1 MDFAFSEEHEL
12 FRNTVRKFA
21 ERELAPHYQ
30 RHDRD
35 KSFPDQQLKACAE
48 LGLLGL
54 RIPEAH
60 GGSPHAYLVSGI
72 AAEECGRA
80 DFNAAYF
87 PLMYGLIG
95 ELLARYAGADLQ
107 RTWLPKMAAGAIVP
121 GLALTEPGAGSDA
134 GALSCKAERAGDHYV
149 LTGEKSSISFCSR
162 ADMIVVFAR
171 TQAGAGAKGISVF
184 CVPTDLPGVS
194 RSAYNSMGSKCL
206 GRGSLFLDGVRVP
219 AAWRVGEENTGFQ
232 MVMATFDYSRAAIG
246 LMCLGSAA
254 AGLERTC
261 EHVKQRKAFG
271 VPLAKFEGVSFPIA
285 EHLTFIEAARLLCY
299 KTLWLR
305 DRDLPHTKEAAMA
318 KWWAPKVAV
327 DALHDCLLLHGHYGY
342 TDEYPI
348 EQQLRDVMGLEI
360 GDGTAQVSKI
370 VISREVFGRE
380 FKPY

>member
-1 MDFAFSEEHEL
+1 MDFAFSEEQEL
-12 FRNTVRKFA
+12 FRDAVRKFA
-21 ERELAPHYQ
+21 ERELAPDYQ

-35 KSFPDQQLKACAE
+35 KSFPERQLKACAE

-54 RIPEAH
+54 RIPEAF
-60 GGSPHAYLVSGI
+60 GGTPHSYLVSGI

-80 DFNAAYF
+80 DFNVAYF
-87 PLMYGLIG
+87 PLMFGLIG
-95 ELLARYAGADLQ
+95 ELLARYASPQLQ
-107 RTWLPKMAAGAIVP
+107 QTWLPRMAAGEVVA

-134 GALSCKAERAGDHYV
+134 AGLACKAERDGDHYI
-149 LTGEKSSISFCSR
+149 LSGEKSSISFCTR

-184 CVPTDLPGVS
+184 CVPMDAAGVS
-194 RSAYNSMGSKCL
+194 RTAYHSMGSKCL
-206 GRGSLFLDGVRVP
+206 GRGSLFLDNVRVP
-219 AAWRVGEENTGFQ
+219 VSARVGEENTGFQ
-232 MVMATFDYSRAAIG
+232 MVMATFDYSRAVIG

-254 AGLERTC
+254 AALARTC

-271 VPLAKFEGVSFPIA
+271 RPLATFEGVSFPIA
-285 EHLTFIEAARLLCY
+285 EHLTYVEAARLLCF

-305 DRDLPHTKEAAMA
+305 DQERPHTAEAAMA

-360 GDGTAQVSKI
+360 GDGTAQISKI